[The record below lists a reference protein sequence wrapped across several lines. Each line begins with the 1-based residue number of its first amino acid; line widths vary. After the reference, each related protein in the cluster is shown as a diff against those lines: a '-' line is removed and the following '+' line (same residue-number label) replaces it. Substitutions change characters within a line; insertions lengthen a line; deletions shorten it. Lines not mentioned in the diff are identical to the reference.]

1 MKTILLLIIAATL
14 CTTTVARPIASLE
27 LVEKACNVVD
37 FKGRICQHLL
47 SFVALTQSEAPTARE
62 IVAKLLK
69 NRYTKTVLKSAWQK
83 SHFQK
88 DIYQERGG
96 WIFADPNNPNKLQVV
111 LARKSASKP
120 FRLNGNTNP
129 AINLEDVSSA
139 KKGWILVANFHT
151 HPLYVN
157 QEPSFADVRNAFRRG
172 LPGIVIARG
181 RIWTYGPE
189 KREDFATTKRP
200 GAYPEDN
207 DMSNFN
213 PNQRGSVRSVANNPF
228 PTIP

>member
-1 MKTILLLIIAATL
+1 MECVRVRVKTPYIIRNAIVDVIKILCTEYKAILKIKACNKLEDKMKTILLLIIAAAL

-27 LVEKACNVVD
+27 LVEKACNVVGY
-37 FKGRICQHLL
+37 KGRICQHLL

-69 NRYTKTVLKSAWQK
+69 NKDTKTVLKSAWQK

-139 KKGWILVANFHT
+139 KKGWILIANFHT
-151 HPLYVN
+151 HPLPDN
-157 QEPSFADVRNAFRRG
+157 QEPSFAEYVMPSVEAC
-172 LPGIVIARG
+172 
-181 RIWTYGPE
+181 PE
-189 KREDFATTKRP
+189 L
-200 GAYPEDN
+200 
-207 DMSNFN
+207 
-213 PNQRGSVRSVANNPF
+213 
-228 PTIP
+228 